1 MLILAK
7 SVLAMMIGF
16 IISVVFGLVAI
27 PMLRKLKASQ
37 HLSTYLGKTH
47 SKKEGTPTMG
57 GIIFII
63 PTLIT
68 MAILLG
74 LNKLELTEN
83 LLIVLFVFLSYAFLG
98 FIDDYLIIKRNN
110 NIGLTEIQKLIGQ
123 IVIAIIFYII

>member
-16 IISVVFGLVAI
+16 IISVIFGLIAV

-37 HLSTYLGKTH
+37 HLSTYLGKAH

-63 PTLIT
+63 PTLIS
-68 MAILLG
+68 MVILLALING
-74 LNKLELTEN
+74 ELIN
-83 LLIVLFVFLSYAFLG
+83 C
-98 FIDDYLIIKRNN
+98 FICFLIICCFR
-110 NIGLTEIQKLIGQ
+110 I
-123 IVIAIIFYII
+123 Y